1 MDYYFS
7 IIMMGVFEGY
17 EMKVKSKMYKRG
29 GTFLSLFLSFSV
41 SFSHGH
47 GHEVK
52 DRKE

>member
-1 MDYYFS
+1 MD
-7 IIMMGVFEGY
+7 VFEGY

-29 GTFLSLFLSFSV
+29 GTFFSFSV

-52 DRKE
+52 DRKV